1 MRRYDESIAVEGAS
15 QGTSEGRTGEPARFL
30 WRGRLYVVRG
40 VLAHWVELGAWW
52 LQRDRSGLPVHR
64 GGSGRELWRVEASAG
79 RTASEG
85 VYDGVYDLAY
95 DEVERLRQYIAEM
108 EDTTGPRC

>member
-64 GGSGRELWRVEASAG
+64 GGSGRELWRVEAND
-79 RTASEG
+79 G
-85 VYDGVYDLAY
+85 VYGGVYDLAY
-95 DEVERLRQYIAEM
+95 DEVEQAWSLTRAW
-108 EDTTGPRC
+108 D